1 MSIKQTFMK
10 AKDLGYICI
19 QSLKNKDS
27 NAWTQPTDP
36 LLKKSLLIQN
46 LPNIYA
52 EDLFQQPYDFIDQA
66 LISSSEYIFI
76 ESYAPELFQEMLI

>member
-27 NAWTQPTDP
+27 NAWTQPSDP
-36 LLKKSLLIQN
+36 LLKKQK
-46 LPNIYA
+46 
-52 EDLFQQPYDFIDQA
+52 
-66 LISSSEYIFI
+66 
-76 ESYAPELFQEMLI
+76 